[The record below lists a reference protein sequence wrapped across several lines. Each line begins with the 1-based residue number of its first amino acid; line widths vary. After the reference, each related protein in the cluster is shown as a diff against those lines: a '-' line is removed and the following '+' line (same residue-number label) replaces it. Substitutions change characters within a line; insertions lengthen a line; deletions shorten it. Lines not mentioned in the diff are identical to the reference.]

1 MTGLFP
7 GFPLDH
13 YPRAHQ
19 HCEVLAPV
27 GSLRSDRLPFGCPT
41 PSCSLTVALPQC
53 DHIQVALEGL
63 EVRTGDGILKAS
75 GVTEEGMGWLCPI
88 FLKVLQFKERLA
100 LASGDQR

>member
-1 MTGLFP
+1 M
-7 GFPLDH
+7 
-13 YPRAHQ
+13 
-19 HCEVLAPV
+19 
-27 GSLRSDRLPFGCPT
+27 
-41 PSCSLTVALPQC
+41 
-53 DHIQVALEGL
+53 ALEGL